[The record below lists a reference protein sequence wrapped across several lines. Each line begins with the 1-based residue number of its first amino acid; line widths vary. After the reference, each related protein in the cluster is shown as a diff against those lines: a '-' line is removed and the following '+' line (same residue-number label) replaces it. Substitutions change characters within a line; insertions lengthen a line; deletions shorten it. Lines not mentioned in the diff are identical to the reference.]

1 VVVCSK
7 GIEIHEERNKMDDM
21 DDGVKTTNS
30 TAPGPKPAIRER
42 VGLSIHAIAGVDAPT
57 LVDLIVQAEEAGV
70 KQVWATQGGASTDLL
85 TTYAG
90 VFQRTGEI
98 RLGTS
103 IVPIYPRH
111 PLALAQQAAT
121 VAGLGPG
128 RLRLGIGTSH
138 RPSIEGVYG
147 LKMEEPLE
155 YLKEYMG
162 VLRTSLWDGNVD
174 HQGRFFTAKVRLNHP
189 QPVPVLI
196 AALGEKAFR
205 LAGEK
210 SDGAISWNVPA
221 RHLLNVALPA
231 LREGAA
237 SAGREAPPLI
247 AHVPIVLSED
257 ANVARAA
264 AKKALSVY
272 ARLPFYTNMWAAA
285 GYPLEADGSVSDD
298 LVDNLVVMGD
308 EAAVA
313 ARLSELLDSGL
324 DELLLNGL
332 PAGDA
337 ATDRTRLIRF
347 IGDLPA

>member
-1 VVVCSK
+1 MND
-7 GIEIHEERNKMDDM
+7 RDN
-21 DDGVKTTNS
+21 GVTTVSS
-30 TAPGPKPAIRER
+30 TAARPKRAMRER

-57 LVDLIVQAEEAGV
+57 LVDLIVQAEKAGV

-85 TTYAG
+85 TAYAAA
-90 VFQRTGEI
+90 FQRTGEI

-121 VAGLGPG
+121 AAGLGPG
-128 RLRLGIGTSH
+128 RLRLGVGTSH

-155 YLKEYMG
+155 YLKEYIE
-162 VLRTSLWDGNVD
+162 VLRAALWDGSVD
-174 HQGRFFTAKVRLNHP
+174 HQGRFFTAKVRMNHP

-196 AALGEKAFR
+196 ATLGEKAFR

-210 SDGAISWNVPA
+210 ADGAISWNVPA
-221 RHLLNVALPA
+221 RHLLDIALPA

-237 SAGREAPPLI
+237 SAGRAAPPLV
-247 AHVPIVLSED
+247 AHVPVVLNE
-257 ANVARAA
+257 NVAIARAA
-264 AKKALSVY
+264 AKKALSIY

-285 GYPLEADGSVSDD
+285 GYPLQADGSVSDA
-298 LVDNLVVMGD
+298 LVDNLVVIGD

-337 ATDRTRLIRF
+337 ATERTRLIRF

>member
-1 VVVCSK
+1 MNDS
-7 GIEIHEERNKMDDM
+7 
-21 DDGVKTTNS
+21 NS
-30 TAPGPKPAIRER
+30 ETAEPKRAIRER
-42 VGLSIHAIAGVDAPT
+42 VGLSIHVIAGVDAPT

-70 KQVWATQGGASTDLL
+70 RQVWATQGGASTDLL
-85 TTYAG
+85 TAYAAA
-90 VFQRTGEI
+90 FQRTGEI

-121 VAGLGPG
+121 AAGLGPG

-147 LKMEEPLE
+147 MKMEEPLE
-155 YLKEYMG
+155 YLKEY
-162 VLRTSLWDGNVD
+162 VEVVHAALWDGSVN
-174 HQGRFFTAKVRLNHP
+174 HQGRFFTAKVKMNHP

-205 LAGEK
+205 LAGQI

-221 RHLLNVALPA
+221 RHLLDVAMPA
-231 LREGAA
+231 LREGAK
-237 SAGREAPPLI
+237 SAGRETPPLV
-247 AHVPIVLSED
+247 AHIPVVLSED
-257 ANVARAA
+257 AAVARAA

-272 ARLPFYTNMWAAA
+272 ARLPFYYNMWSAA

-308 EAAVA
+308 EAVVA
-313 ARLSELLDSGL
+313 ARLNELLDSGL

-337 ATDRTRLIRF
+337 AAERTRLIRF
-347 IGDLPA
+347 IGNLQA

>member
-1 VVVCSK
+1 MSDNGISNPTTKPK
-7 GIEIHEERNKMDDM
+7 G
-21 DDGVKTTNS
+21 
-30 TAPGPKPAIRER
+30 ALRER

-57 LVDLIVQAEEAGV
+57 LVELIVQAEEAGV
-70 KQVWATQGGASTDLL
+70 KQVWATQGGSSTDLL
-85 TTYAG
+85 TAYAAA
-90 VFQRTGEI
+90 FQRTGEI

-121 VAGLGPG
+121 AAGLGPG
-128 RLRLGIGTSH
+128 RLRLGVGTSH
-138 RPSIEGVYG
+138 RPTVESVYG
-147 LKMEEPLE
+147 MKMDEPLAYLEE
-155 YLKEYMG
+155 YIV
-162 VLRTSLWDGNVD
+162 VLRAALWDGIVE
-174 HQGRFFTAKVRLNHP
+174 HQGRFFTARVKMNHP

-205 LAGEK
+205 LAGAK

-221 RHLLNVALPA
+221 RHLHDVALPA
-231 LREGAA
+231 LRDGAE
-237 SAGREAPPLI
+237 SAGRPAPPLI
-247 AHVPIVLSED
+247 AHVPVVLNED
-257 ANVARAA
+257 ADAARAA

-272 ARLPFYTNMWAAA
+272 ARLPFYYNMWAAA
-285 GYPLEADGSVSDD
+285 GYPLEADGGVSDD
-298 LVDNLVVMGD
+298 LIDNLVVMGD

-347 IGDLPA
+347 IGSL